1 VVLFGACAAILMG
14 LSYWLIARH
23 LRRTL
28 PDDLASAALSELAT
42 QYALGLAGTLVLGV
56 VVGWLVAG
64 RVLSPLSAITRIARR
79 VSDERLGERLEL
91 TGPRDELRELADTL
105 DEMLDRLADSFDAQK
120 EFIANASHELR
131 SPLTVIRSQAE
142 VALANPDT
150 DPDELRATA
159 EAVLEAALR
168 TEALLDGLM
177 VLARSQRGLMTRDRI
192 DLADVARAAATGA
205 SREARE
211 ARVGLRLDL
220 RAAPAAGDR
229 RLLERVVAN
238 LIENGIRHNAPGGF
252 VHVAT
257 RPEHERTVL
266 RVVSDGEHVGPDQ
279 ADRLLEPFQRLDR
292 ASRAGGSGLGLSIV
306 RSVAHAHGGNVRL
319 APRAHGGLEVEVSL
333 PVGAGGG

>member
-1 VVLFGACAAILMG
+1 VLLFGACAVVLMG

-42 QYALGLAGTLVLGV
+42 QYALGVAGTLLLGA

-64 RVLSPLSAITRIARR
+64 RVLSPLSAITRAARR
-79 VSDERLGERLEL
+79 MSDERLGERIDLP
-91 TGPRDELRELADTL
+91 GPRDELRELADTI
-105 DEMLDRLADSFDAQK
+105 DDMLDRLAESFDTQR

-131 SPLTVIRSQAE
+131 SPLTVIRSQVE
-142 VALANPDT
+142 VALANPDI
-150 DPDELRATA
+150 DPDELRTTA

-177 VLARSQRGLMTRDRI
+177 VLARSQRGLVTHDRL
-192 DLADVARAAATGA
+192 DLADVARSAARGA

-257 RPEHERTVL
+257 RPEAERTVL
-266 RVVSDGEHVGPDQ
+266 RVVSDGDHVDSGQ

-292 ASRAGGSGLGLSIV
+292 ASPRRGSGLGLSIV
-306 RSVAHAHGGNVRL
+306 RSVAHAHGGDVRL
-319 APRAHGGLEVEVSL
+319 APRARGGLEVEVSL
-333 PVGAGGG
+333 PVVAGAA

>member
-1 VVLFGACAAILMG
+1 VFGVCAAALVG

-28 PDDLASAALSELAT
+28 PADLASTALSALAT
-42 QYALGLAGTLVLGV
+42 QYALAVAGTLLLGV
-56 VVGWLVAG
+56 VVGWIVAG
-64 RVLSPLSAITRIARR
+64 RVLSPLSAITRAARR
-79 VSDERLGERLEL
+79 VSDERLGERIEL
-91 TGPRDELRELADTL
+91 AGPRDELRELADTL
-105 DEMLDRLADSFDAQK
+105 DEMLDRLAESFDAQK

-131 SPLTVIRSQAE
+131 SPLTVIRSQVE

-177 VLARSQRGLMTRDRI
+177 VLARSQRGLLTRDRL
-192 DLADVARAAATGA
+192 DLADVARAAARSA

-229 RLLERVVAN
+229 RLLERVAAN

-257 RPEHERTVL
+257 RPEDERTVL
-266 RVVSDGEHVGPDQ
+266 RVVSDGDRVDAAQ
-279 ADRLLEPFQRLDR
+279 ADRLLEPFQRIDR
-292 ASRAGGSGLGLSIV
+292 AARRHGSGLGLSIV
-306 RSVAHAHGGNVRL
+306 RSVAHAHGGDVRL
-319 APRAHGGLEVEVSL
+319 AARERGGLEVEVSL
-333 PVGAGGG
+333 PGGAPAG